1 MIQEFVCPN
10 GRMSVN
16 GVCPIFEG
24 DDGQIKDIKKTS
36 TYDAMKEDEFTKDRL
51 EFDFEAPTESA
62 FESASNIIGNN
73 LSAYNNYVEDKLG
86 IPPIAQNI
94 FTAGLMFATGSPLPL
109 ITQFATGSALR
120 NSETSRIQNITD
132 KDTQGTIN
140 TITSPKILNMKPSN
154 RDLAMGGQNL
164 NNNSTQQQAGPGFSN
179 VTEAGSF

>member
-24 DDGQIKDIKKTS
+24 DDGQIKDIKKKS
-36 TYDAMKEDEFTKDRL
+36 TYDALKEDEIFEEDKEVF

-86 IPPIAQNI
+86 IPPLAQNV
-94 FTAGLMFATGSPLPL
+94 FTGALMLATGNPLPL
-109 ITQFATGSALR
+109 FTQFAAGDALR
-120 NSETSRIQNITD
+120 RQEIDRIRNITNQ
-132 KDTQGTIN
+132 DTQGDIN
-140 TITSPKILNMKPSN
+140 IIDFSDNDTPT
-154 RDLAMGGQNL
+154 Q
-164 NNNSTQQQAGPGFSN
+164 STTTYKTYSAPQQSSGPGGLHSDY
-179 VTEAGSF
+179 